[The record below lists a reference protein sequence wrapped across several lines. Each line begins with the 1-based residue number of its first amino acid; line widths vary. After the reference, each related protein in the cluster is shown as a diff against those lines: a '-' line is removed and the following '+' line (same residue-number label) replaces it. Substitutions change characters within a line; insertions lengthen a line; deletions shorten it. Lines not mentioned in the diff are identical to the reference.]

1 MGSPINNIGPM
12 QIYRLI
18 NFAILLWPMQG
29 FRSTAYLADTGPSRK
44 YRWEFIGRPIR
55 IYLRFI
61 QNGPSWAFTIQTTK
75 WHMGFIDN
83 YGHFRQHGLRIVRLL
98 IDHGADPYG
107 RDNRNHLPY
116 NIISNRSSTPN
127 RSPNYAPAAPRSLPN
142 MGSHSRV

>member
-18 NFAILLWPMQG
+18 NFAVLLWPMQG

-44 YRWEFIGRPIR
+44 YQWEFIGRPIQ
-55 IYLRFI
+55 IYLCFI

-83 YGHFRQHGLRIVRLL
+83 YGHFRQHGLHILAMIARITSP
-98 IDHGADPYG
+98 IPGP
-107 RDNRNHLPY
+107 
-116 NIISNRSSTPN
+116 STLHRPW
-127 RSPNYAPAAPRSLPN
+127 RKTFQAVA
-142 MGSHSRV
+142 